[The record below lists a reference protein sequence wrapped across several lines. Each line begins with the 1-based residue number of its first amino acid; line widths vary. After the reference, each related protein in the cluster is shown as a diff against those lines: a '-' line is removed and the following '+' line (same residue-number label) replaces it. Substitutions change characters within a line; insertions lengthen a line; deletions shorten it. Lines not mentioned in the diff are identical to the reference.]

1 MEWAVIAPLLVN
13 LGALGTVWWQLD
25 AKMEKRL
32 GHMDDR
38 LNAMDATFDA
48 KFETVN
54 QTLMTLT
61 HDVGELKGQVGAFAS
76 LKDQAAG
83 AG

>member
-1 MEWAVIAPLLVN
+1 MEWTVIAPLLVN
-13 LGALGTVWWQLD
+13 LGALATVWWQLD

-32 GHMDDR
+32 EQVDDR
-38 LNAMDATFDA
+38 LGKMDAKMDA
-48 KFETVN
+48 KFEAVS

-76 LKDQAAG
+76 LKA
-83 AG
+83 

>member
-1 MEWAVIAPLLVN
+1 MEWTVIASLLVN

-32 GHMDDR
+32 GQMDDR
-38 LNAMDATFDA
+38 LNTMDAKMDA

-54 QTLMTLT
+54 QTLMMLT

-76 LKDQAAG
+76 LKA
-83 AG
+83 